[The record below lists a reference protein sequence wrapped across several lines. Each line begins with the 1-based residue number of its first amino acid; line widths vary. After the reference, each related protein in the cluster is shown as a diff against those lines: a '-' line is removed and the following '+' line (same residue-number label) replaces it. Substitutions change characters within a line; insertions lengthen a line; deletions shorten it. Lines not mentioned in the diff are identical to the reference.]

1 MTRYL
6 FSLLVGSI
14 CISSVVVAQEKPAPQ
29 PDSVQATIIL
39 IGDGGK
45 LTNGR
50 QPVVDAVRKT
60 IPLNERTT
68 IVYLGDNLYKT
79 GLPDNS
85 LPTYAVA
92 KAPLDSQVN
101 IARGT
106 PSKVF
111 VIPGNHDWANGGSA
125 GYRSILRVQAYIDFL
140 GDDNVKMY
148 PRNGCPGPVEQKIN
162 KDVTLVMMDSQWWL
176 HEEDKPGVES
186 DCPTKTKEEVL
197 TQLDDI
203 LSQNSDKLVILAT
216 HHPFRT
222 YGPHG
227 GFFKIKQHIFPF
239 TDAKP
244 NLYIPLPII
253 GSIYPLTRQVFGTM
267 QDLKH
272 PLYQDMISRIS
283 KVVVGHK
290 NVIFVAGHEH
300 TLQVIRDKGYN
311 FIVSGSG
318 SKTNRVSESKNTLYA
333 ASETGFIT
341 LDISKNK
348 YVTANAYTVA
358 DSGVNRAFSQPIMN
372 FTTVQ
377 KPEDTTALRVVE
389 FTFKDTVVISASDQ
403 YKNPSGFR
411 KTFLGSNYRKE
422 WSEPVAMKVFNIRTE
437 KGGLTV
443 KSLGGGKQ
451 TKSLKLTDKNGKE
464 WALRGLDKDPEQAL
478 PANLRGTFAQDI
490 LQDMISASHPYG
502 SLTVSPINEALGIVA
517 GKPELFFVPDDPAL
531 GIYQKIFANTVVTLE
546 DRDPTPDNTDTKST
560 NTVLNKMYDDNDH
573 HVQQKEVLTARLVDM
588 LIGDFDRHADQWKW
602 GVADTGK
609 GKLYYPVP
617 RDRDQAYFNS
627 DGILAKLI
635 SVFAIPYLH
644 GFKENFVQIN
654 KFNEVAKDFDRS
666 FLNNLSEKD
675 WSDQLDYFQATI
687 TDDVIKKAI
696 KRLPPE
702 IYKMDSAFLVR
713 KLISRRD
720 GIKKAGMKY
729 YRFLSE
735 SVTVT
740 GSNKR
745 EFFHIT
751 NDGGKP
757 MLSVYKKNKE
767 SDTTVLMYKRT
778 FDKRTKELIMFGL
791 NGEDV
796 FKVDDDVNSRIKLRI
811 IGGKG
816 NDTFQLAGNTRKYL
830 YDLSTE
836 KNALEQTRR
845 TRNLLSNNPE
855 VLEYNDTKFKYNRFI
870 FPLLKVGYNVED
882 KFLIGFGF
890 SSTREAFRKKPFG
903 SNQSF
908 GFLAAPS
915 RKAFQANYTGVFN
928 QVLGKNDL
936 IINAS
941 FISPTLNNFFGFGNT
956 SVFDKSKGL
965 EFYRVRYRNI
975 IADVLYRKRIAEIA
989 SFAFGPTY
997 YHYSSEFANNKGR
1010 LIDNQLLFDSAST
1023 FSSKDYLGGKVRFDV
1038 NYLDN
1043 QLFPKRGFLWNTE
1056 FVATKNINNNGE
1068 DYTMLKTDMAIYAN
1082 VTGNSTVT
1090 GVFRLGGGKIYS
1102 DNPEYFQLLTFGA
1115 NNFIR
1120 GYRKNRY
1127 AGTSLAYFGSE
1138 ARIKLFNS
1146 KSYLLPGE
1154 FGIMTL
1160 FDVGRVWYTGESS
1173 NKWHSAYGGGIYFA
1187 PFNLALISA
1196 VIGISP
1202 EDKLFNFTLG
1212 SKFNLTF

>member
-1 MTRYL
+1 MTR
-6 FSLLVGSI
+6 
-14 CISSVVVAQEKPAPQ
+14 CISFIFISFLLCSSSFAQSKPATR
-29 PDSVQATIIL
+29 PDSIQATIVL

-45 LTNGR
+45 LTSGR
-50 QPVVDAVRKT
+50 QPVVDAARKT
-60 IPLNERTT
+60 IPFDEKTT
-68 IVYLGDNLYKT
+68 VVYLGDNLYKT
-79 GLPDNS
+79 GLPDDA
-85 LPTYAVA
+85 LPTYDIA
-92 KAPLDSQVN
+92 KAPLDSQIH

-106 PSKVF
+106 PSKVYF
-111 VIPGNHDWANGGSA
+111 IPGNHDWANGGAA
-125 GYRSILRVQAYIDFL
+125 GYRSILRVQSYIDFL
-140 GDDNVKMY
+140 GNDNVKMY
-148 PRNGCPGPVEQKIN
+148 PRNGCPGPVEEKID

-186 DCPTKTKEEVL
+186 DCNTKTKEEVL
-197 TQLDDI
+197 TQLEDI
-203 LSQNSDKLVILAT
+203 LAQNSDKLVILAT

-227 GFFKIKQHIFPF
+227 GFFTLKQHIFPF
-239 TDAKP
+239 TDVKP
-244 NLYIPLPII
+244 NLYIPLPLV
-253 GSIYPLTRQVFGTM
+253 GSVYPLTRAVFGTM

-272 PLYQDMISRIS
+272 PLYQEMISRIS
-283 KVVVGHK
+283 KVVAGHK

-300 TLQVIRDKGYN
+300 TLQVIRDKGYT

-333 ASETGFIT
+333 AAETGFVT
-341 LDISKNK
+341 LEISKNK
-348 YVTANAYTVA
+348 YVTASAYTVV
-358 DSGVNRAFSQPIMN
+358 DSGITKAFSQPIMN
-372 FTTVQ
+372 FTTLEQ
-377 KPEDTTALRVVE
+377 PEQVDSMRIANYVL
-389 FTFKDTVVISASDQ
+389 KDTAVISASDK
-403 YKNPSGFR
+403 YKSPRGLR
-411 KTFLGSNYRKE
+411 ETFLGENYRKE
-422 WSEPVAMKVFNIRTE
+422 WSEPVAMKVFNIRKE
-437 KGGLTV
+437 KGGFTI

-451 TKSLKLTDKNGKE
+451 TKSLKLIDKNGKE
-464 WALRGLDKDPEQAL
+464 WALRGIDKDPEAAL

-502 SLTVSPINEALGIVA
+502 ALTIPPINEALNIVS
-517 GKPELFFVPDDPAL
+517 GTPELFFVPDDPAF
-531 GIYQKIFANTVVTLE
+531 GIYQKIFANTVCTLE

-560 NTVLNKMYDDNDH
+560 NTVLNKMYDDNDN
-573 HVQQKEVLTARLVDM
+573 HVQQQEVLTARLVDM

-602 GVADTGK
+602 GISDTGK

-627 DGILAKLI
+627 DGVLAKLI
-635 SVFAIPYLH
+635 SFFAIPYLH

-654 KFNEVAKDFDRS
+654 KFNEVAKDFDRT
-666 FLNNLSEKD
+666 FLNDLSEQD

-687 TDDVIKKAI
+687 TDDVIQKAI

-735 SVTVT
+735 AVTVT
-740 GSNKR
+740 GSNKK

-751 NDGGKP
+751 DNNGKP
-757 MLSVYKKNKE
+757 MLSVYKKNKT
-767 SDTTVLMYKRT
+767 SDSTVLMYKRT

-796 FKVDDDVNSRIKLRI
+796 FKVDDDVKSRMKLRI

-836 KNALEQTRR
+836 KNAMEQTRR
-845 TRNLLSNNPE
+845 TRNLMSKNPE
-855 VLEYNDTKFKYNRFI
+855 VLDYTDTKFKYNRFI
-870 FPLLKVGYNVED
+870 FPLLKIGYNVED

-890 SSTREAFRKKPFG
+890 TSTREGFRKRPFA
-903 SNQSF
+903 SNQKF
-908 GFLAAPS
+908 GVLAAPS
-915 RKAFQANYTGVFN
+915 RNAFQANYNGVFN
-928 QVLGKNDL
+928 QALGKNDL
-936 IINAS
+936 LINAN
-941 FISPTLNNFFGFGNT
+941 FISPTLNNFFGFGNE
-956 SVFDKSKGL
+956 SVFDKSKSL

-975 IADVLYRKRIAEIA
+975 TADVLYRKRIKDIA

-997 YHYSSEFANNKGR
+997 YHYSSDFENNKGR
-1010 LIDNQLLFDSAST
+1010 LLDNTALFDSAAT
-1023 FSSKDYLGGKVRFDV
+1023 FSSKDYLGAKVRFDV
-1038 NYLDN
+1038 NYIDN
-1043 QLFPKRGFLWNTE
+1043 QLFPKRGLLWSTE
-1056 FVATKNINNNGE
+1056 FVANKNVNNNGN
-1068 DYTMLKTDMAIYAN
+1068 DLTMLKSDMAIYAN
-1082 VTGNSTVT
+1082 VTGHSTIT
-1090 GVFRLGGGKIYS
+1090 GVFRLGAGKIYS

-1127 AGTSLAYFGSE
+1127 AGTSMAYLGSE
-1138 ARIKLFNS
+1138 VRIKLFNS

-1154 FGIMTL
+1154 FGIMGL
-1160 FDVGRVWYTGESS
+1160 YDIGRVWYTGESS
-1173 NKWHSAYGGGIYFA
+1173 SKWHDAYGGGIYFA